1 MTATDTPVHLI
12 CSALVVVIM
21 LALIAAVLAE
31 IYTGIPV
38 FSRFGTEPS
47 KFDQV
52 HVNGGKRVYRR
63 FAI

>member
-21 LALIAAVLAE
+21 LALITALFVE
-31 IYTGIPV
+31 ICTGIPV
-38 FSRFGTEPS
+38 FSHFNTEPL